1 MVKVFAR
8 AFNNIRRHAGLTAAS
23 VIMMTTTFTVI
34 SIFGVAAW
42 GSNVVLKNLESK
54 AEVTAFFKKEVDE
67 NSVLAIKKSLEDS
80 GKVLGV
86 QYTSKDEAFKSY
98 QEQHKDEPAILENI
112 TAKIFPSSLA
122 IQARDLNDLPMI
134 SSELQKQPQVDEVI
148 FFKDVVAT
156 FQSWVKTIRIGG
168 LSLIGFLGLVSML
181 IVFLTLGISI
191 HNSASEIEILKLIG
205 APKRYVSYPFII
217 QGMIY
222 GLVSAIIT
230 SIILGIAIPLGIPK
244 ISYIF
249 SGITFP
255 QISYQM
261 IGIAIAAELIMGTV
275 LGAFGSVV
283 AVGRYLK
290 Y

>member
-8 AFNNIRRHAGLTAAS
+8 AFSNIRRHAGLTAAS
-23 VIMMTTTFTVI
+23 IIMMTTTFTVI
-34 SIFGVAAW
+34 SIFGVVAW
-42 GSNVVLKNLESK
+42 GSNVVLQNLESK
-54 AEVTAFFKKEVDE
+54 AEITAFFKKDVDE
-67 NSVLAIKKSLEDS
+67 NSVLAIKTSLENS

-86 QYTSKDEAFKSY
+86 QYTSKDQAFQNY
-98 QEQHKDEPAILENI
+98 QDQHKDEPAILENI
-112 TAKIFPSSLA
+112 TAKIFPPSLA

-134 SSELQKQPQVDEVI
+134 SADLQKQPQVDEVI
-148 FFKDVVAT
+148 FYKDVVAT

-205 APKRYVSYPFII
+205 APKRYVSYPFVI

-230 SIILGIAIPLGIPK
+230 AVILGLAIPLSLPK

-249 SGITFP
+249 TGITFP
-255 QISYQM
+255 QISYQL
-261 IGIAIAAELIMGTV
+261 IGIAVGSEILMGLI
-275 LGAFGSVV
+275 LGAFGSIV